1 ASTTPQKTVKSLKRI
16 NDLHRAIG
24 KSGGKRGH

>member
-1 ASTTPQKTVKSLKRI
+1 LKRI